1 MTLKIENVF
10 FFFNEVIFKEL
21 ATVSAEVV
29 GCSVGCLS
37 TYCSMQCNA
46 YFQYFPIQIIY
57 YLLLSILS
65 VRIRSMYSRYLQNL
79 S

>member
-1 MTLKIENVF
+1 MTLKIENVV

-37 TYCSMQCNA
+37 MYCSMQCNA